1 MLNDALNA
9 TISMSI
15 KLKAIMNCPFV
26 LDFWI
31 NHDSSLNIELGS
43 LARNIK
49 NLKFVESLIFS
60 FPSRRDMMKEKLIIC

>member
-15 KLKAIMNCPFV
+15 KLKAKINCPFV
-26 LDFWI
+26 LDSLI
-31 NHDSSLNIELGS
+31 DHDSSLNIKLGS

-60 FPSRRDMMKEKLIIC
+60 FPFRQDMMKEKLIIC